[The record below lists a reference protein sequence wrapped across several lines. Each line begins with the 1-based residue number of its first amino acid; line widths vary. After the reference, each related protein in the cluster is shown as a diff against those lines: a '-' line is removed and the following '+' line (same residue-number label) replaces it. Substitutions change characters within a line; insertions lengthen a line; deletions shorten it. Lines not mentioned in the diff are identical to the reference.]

1 MKQPKKS
8 RSRSLPNSRRRKV
21 TNACDNCKKRKYKC
35 TGEQPCYLCQ
45 KRGNECNYLILD
57 KRSLK
62 GERLARQRH
71 LASSDQT
78 KKEPHNNSFSDS
90 PQNNASSSFTNP
102 VNTTKMPSLA
112 SVLPA
117 IKFPQQPPYLH
128 HQSPPQ
134 PLPAPSISYY
144 PQSNHFNDAYLH
156 SFPSAAPSTPANLFM
171 SPQSSVSLHPATNT
185 NGNYYPYYNMT
196 GAPVMYPIPNG
207 YSATNATIPAAIPPP
222 ARSYSTSSAV
232 SSVPLP
238 PSTWASRLGLPSIA
252 KTQETTNQVAQP
264 KLEEPGVLYSSFDH
278 TVKPEE
284 SKVQAQ
290 PNNIGT
296 GPA

>member
-8 RSRSLPNSRRRKV
+8 RSRSVPNSRRRKV

-45 KRGNECNYLILD
+45 KRGNECDYLILD

-71 LASSDQT
+71 LASSDQMKT
-78 KKEPHNNSFSDS
+78 DG
-90 PQNNASSSFTNP
+90 QNNILSNSPPNKPLINP
-102 VNTTKMPSLA
+102 VNSNKMPSLG

-117 IKFPQQPPYLH
+117 IKFPQQPPNHPYLH

-134 PLPAPSISYY
+134 PLPAPSMPYY
-144 PQSNHFNDAYLH
+144 PQNNHSNDTYLP

-171 SPQSSVSLHPATNT
+171 SSQSQSLVSLHPATN

-196 GAPVMYPIPNG
+196 GGPVMYPIPNG
-207 YSATNATIPAAIPPP
+207 YSPTNSTILTAIPPP
-222 ARSYSTSSAV
+222 ARSYSISN
-232 SSVPLP
+232 VPLP
-238 PSTWASRLGLPSIA
+238 PSTWATRLGLPSIA
-252 KTQETTNQVAQP
+252 KTQEASNQVSPP
-264 KLEEPGVLYSSFDH
+264 KLEEPGVLHSSLDH
-278 TVKPEE
+278 AVKSEE
-284 SKVQAQ
+284 TKVE
-290 PNNIGT
+290 PSPIT
-296 GPA
+296 